1 VLNSCLKLR
10 TANINILHHLYI
22 TLQFIRI
29 QEEQQTS
36 VVHGGYIL
44 EKSQETRT
52 AIPEVKN
59 LKEKWD

>member
-1 VLNSCLKLR
+1 MNWYLKLR
-10 TANINILHHLYI
+10 TANINILHLLYI
-22 TLQFIRI
+22 TSQFIRI
-29 QEEQQTS
+29 QEQQTS

-52 AIPEVKN
+52 AMPEVKN

>member
-1 VLNSCLKLR
+1 MLNSYLKLR
-10 TANINILHHLYI
+10 TANINILHLLYI
-22 TLQFIRI
+22 TSQFIRI
-29 QEEQQTS
+29 QEQQTS

-52 AIPEVKN
+52 AMPEVKN